1 LVAWSAA
8 KPWQKQ
14 GESVEIGRT
23 IDGGRNVLHR
33 ITLALMMIGPAVPA
47 AAFSCT
53 VSPDQSTVIVR
64 TSNPAPRP
72 RVCTVDCRFETS
84 DGPLVMS
91 CTQLIP
97 GGAKDWYVC
106 VRATGGKALRVSPDG
121 GSEQCVDR

>member
-1 LVAWSAA
+1 ML
-8 KPWQKQ
+8 
-14 GESVEIGRT
+14 R
-23 IDGGRNVLHR
+23 R
-33 ITLALMMIGPAVPA
+33 IMATFVMIGPAVPA

-53 VSPDQSTVIVR
+53 VSPDRSTVTVK

-72 RVCTVDCRFETS
+72 RVCTVDCRFETP

-97 GGAKDWYVC
+97 GGANDWYVC
-106 VRATGGKALRVSPDG
+106 VRSTGGRALRVSPDG